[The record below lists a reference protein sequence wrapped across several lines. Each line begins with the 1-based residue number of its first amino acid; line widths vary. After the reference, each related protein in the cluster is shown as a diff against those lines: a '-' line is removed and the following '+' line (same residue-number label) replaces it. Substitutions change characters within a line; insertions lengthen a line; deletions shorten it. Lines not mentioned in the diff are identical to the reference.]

1 MPNSVNHKAVVFD
14 LDETIGHF
22 VQFGIF
28 INLIEN
34 YIGNELTSP
43 QQQKILH
50 LYPELFRPG
59 IMKVFK
65 YLKKRQHSNIKIL
78 IYTNNIG
85 PKKWVMMIK
94 KYIEKEVGGKLFD
107 KIIAGY
113 RLGFYG
119 EIQEHSRTTTD
130 KTYSDLVK
138 GGKISSNAKII
149 FFDDQWHS
157 RMEDEHM
164 EYIRLNPYDITLTL
178 HTFLTRFISSEI
190 GEKILKD
197 PTHFT
202 YHMEE
207 TWKKYQFNQRTVYLK
222 NEKKYTDTKIF
233 KSLKKF
239 LNATPY
245 TRKKRR
251 KGARKTRKSR
261 GTK

>member
-1 MPNSVNHKAVVFD
+1 MPNSVNQKAVVFD

-22 VQFGIF
+22 IQLGMF

-34 YIGNELTSP
+34 YIGKELTSP

-59 IMKVFK
+59 IMRVFK

-94 KYIEKEVGGKLFD
+94 NYIEKQVGGKLFD

-113 RLGFYG
+113 RLGFHG

-130 KTYSDLVK
+130 KTYSDLLK
-138 GGKISSNAKII
+138 AGKISSNAKII
-149 FFDDQWHS
+149 FFDDKWHS
-157 RMEDEHM
+157 QMEDENM
-164 EYIRLNPYDITLTL
+164 DYIRLNPYNITLSL
-178 HTFLTRFISSEI
+178 HTFLKNFISSEI
-190 GEKILKD
+190 GEKLIKD
-197 PTHFT
+197 PVHFS
-202 YHMEE
+202 YYMEE
-207 TWKKYQFNQRTVYLK
+207 TWKKYQFREGTVYLK

-233 KSLKKF
+233 KRLKKF
-239 LNATPY
+239 LNATPF
-245 TRKKRR
+245 TRKKRG
-251 KGARKTRKSR
+251 KSSRKTRKSR
-261 GTK
+261 RT

>member
-1 MPNSVNHKAVVFD
+1 MPNSVNQKAVVFD

-22 VQFGIF
+22 IQFGIF

-34 YIGNELTSP
+34 YIGKELTSS

-59 IMKVFK
+59 MMRIFK

-85 PKKWVMMIK
+85 PKSWVMMIK
-94 KYIEKEVGGKLFD
+94 NYIEKQVGGKLFN

-119 EIQEHSRTTTD
+119 KIQEHSRTTTD
-130 KTYSDLVK
+130 KTYEDLLK
-138 GGKISSNAKII
+138 AGKLSPNAKII

-157 RMEDEHM
+157 RMEDEHI
-164 EYIRLNPYDITLTL
+164 EYIRLNPYDITLDL
-178 HTFLTRFISSEI
+178 HTFLHRFINSDI
-190 GEKILKD
+190 GDSLIQD
-197 PTHFT
+197 HTHFT
-202 YHMEE
+202 YYMEQ
-207 TWKKYQFNQRTVYLK
+207 TWKKYQFRQGTVYSK
-222 NEKKYTDTKIF
+222 NEKKYTDSKIF
-233 KSLKKF
+233 NNLKKF

-245 TRKKRR
+245 TRKK
-251 KGARKTRKSR
+251 KNKTTRKTRKSR
-261 GTK
+261 RT